1 MPRANGRPLDQL
13 REVRIV
19 TGVQKD
25 PWGSVQIAFEDTVV
39 LIAATVAE
47 QVPPWLKGKGRGW
60 ITAEYSMLPG
70 STPGRQGRVQKGR
83 SEEIQRLVGRSL
95 RAMVDLTALGER
107 LITVDCDVIQAD
119 AGTRCAAITGGC
131 VAVELAIARLL
142 KEGLLTASPVRRR
155 VCAVSCTV
163 TDGVP
168 MLDPD
173 YSEDHRADV
182 DANFVFCDDGRLVEI
197 QGTAEG
203 EPFDTRTLESL
214 LSLARQG
221 ADRLFQ
227 IQKNTI
233 GR

>member
-1 MPRANGRPLDQL
+1 MPRANDRPVDQL
-13 REVRIV
+13 RSVRIL

-39 LIAATVAE
+39 LVAATVAE

-95 RAMVDLTALGER
+95 RAMVDLAALGER
-107 LITVDCDVIQAD
+107 LITVDCDVLQAD
-119 AGTRCAAITGGC
+119 AGTRCASITGGC
-131 VAVELAIARLL
+131 VAVELAVRRLL
-142 KEGLLTASPVRRR
+142 REGLLPASPIRRR
-155 VCAVSCTV
+155 VCAVSCALV
-163 TDGVP
+163 DGVP
-168 MLDPD
+168 VLDPD

-182 DANFVFCDDGRLVEI
+182 DANFVFCEDGRLVEV

-203 EPFDTRTLESL
+203 EPFDTASLEAL
-214 LSLARQG
+214 LRLARKG
-221 ADRLFQ
+221 ADALFD
-227 IQKNTI
+227 IQRATV
-233 GR
+233 GS